1 MQDKILC
8 CILSCFATLTEVCE
22 RIRGTIL
29 FTLLFDKVIASPPP
43 FVCLNILYKM
53 TIFEEKVNKRV
64 IKLKSLRFFLSTLL
78 RQDNKLCCRTIYSE
92 HSTLIEYNY
101 ASFQE
106 QKAEKQSHNTIK
118 GTENYEKWL

>member
-1 MQDKILC
+1 
-8 CILSCFATLTEVCE
+8 
-22 RIRGTIL
+22 
-29 FTLLFDKVIASPPP
+29 
-43 FVCLNILYKM
+43 M
-53 TIFEEKVNKRV
+53 TKKKLKKCV

-118 GTENYEKWL
+118 GTEGDNIVQAGSLFSVPILQDNGIKMASFLSNPEIVPLYNF